1 MPNPTAA
8 SWVKFFTNA
17 DIPSQAAATYAHV
30 FVENRIQMD
39 MLMDLNKEYLREM
52 GITTMGDIIAILR
65 HAKKV
70 SEQSAREK
78 VLSLPETE
86 VSVPVATV
94 SGTPNTVTV
103 SNGKKLEKASSTRIV
118 SSVGSSL
125 SEGKSRRVLPEHEG
139 KYKITLP
146 AGSTARSKEI
156 LDRKL
161 SIGKHKA
168 TDGDTTERESSSSS
182 GRIVAGTKRGS
193 IFDRLNTDDDDEL
206 PASTAVG
213 YAKTQKI
220 DTNSP
225 PPQQAS
231 SSSSIFARLG
241 GRDRGEQRTAV
252 SGHSEAPSSSILK
265 KSPIS
270 HRTSLTTSDQRK
282 VTPMEQKVILVKK
295 IPAKATKLSS
305 DEDEEPEDY
314 RRSAE
319 SYGAGAD
326 PATGLK
332 SVSFSAEDEVLEIA
346 PRKTYKSGA
355 TSGGRLHFND
365 RDVPVKQRLGGAGAI
380 LNRGKL
386 VTGSTASHRGPRL
399 VDHHGG
405 PKALHGTKKVTPMKH
420 SVGGGKRL
428 SPVSRA
434 TMKLDTVVH
443 GRKQPVHTRLSLGS
457 ARAGSDA
464 QQLVKRVERFSLDSK
479 LSKVDKGNNGSVFNR
494 LGYNRK

>member
-86 VSVPVATV
+86 ASVPVATV

-118 SSVGSSL
+118 SSVGTPLTES
-125 SEGKSRRVLPEHEG
+125 KARRVLPEHEG

-146 AGSTARSKEI
+146 SGSTARSKEI
-156 LDRKL
+156 LEKKL

-168 TDGDTTERESSSSS
+168 TDSDSERGEPSSSSA
-182 GRIVAGTKRGS
+182 RIAGTKRGS
-193 IFDRLNTDDDDEL
+193 IFDRLNTDDDDG
-206 PASTAVG
+206 PPSTAVG
-213 YAKTQKI
+213 FAKTQKI
-220 DTNSP
+220 DSTA
-225 PPQQAS
+225 AS
-231 SSSSIFARLG
+231 GSSSSIFARLG
-241 GRDRGEQRTAV
+241 GRERGEQRSS
-252 SGHSEAPSSSILK
+252 SGHHEAPSSSILK
-265 KSPIS
+265 KSPS
-270 HRTSLTTSDQRK
+270 STQRTALTDQRK

-305 DEDEEPEDY
+305 DEDDEPEDY
-314 RRSAE
+314 RRSE
-319 SYGAGAD
+319 SYAGTES
-326 PATGLK
+326 ATGLK

-346 PRKTYKSGA
+346 PRKKTIKSGA
-355 TSGGRLHFND
+355 GGGSPGGRLHFND
-365 RDVPVKQRLGGAGAI
+365 RDVPVKQRLGGGAGTI
-380 LNRGKL
+380 LSRGKL
-386 VTGSTASHRGPRL
+386 VTGSTTIHRGARL
-399 VDHHGG
+399 VDHGG
-405 PKALHGTKKVTPMKH
+405 PKALHGTKKVTSMKH
-420 SVGGGKRL
+420 YVGGGKL

-457 ARAGSDA
+457 ARSGSDA

-479 LSKVDKGNNGSVFNR
+479 LSRVDKGNGSSNASVFNR

>member
-86 VSVPVATV
+86 TSVPVATV

-103 SNGKKLEKASSTRIV
+103 SNGKKIEKASSTRIV
-118 SSVGSSL
+118 SSVGTSL
-125 SEGKSRRVLPEHEG
+125 TEGKARRVLPEHEG

-146 AGSTARSKEI
+146 SGSTARSKEI
-156 LDRKL
+156 LEKKL

-168 TDGDTTERESSSSS
+168 TDSERESSS
-182 GRIVAGTKRGS
+182 GRVAGTKRGS
-193 IFDRLNTDDDDEL
+193 IFDRLNTDEDGDG
-206 PASTAVG
+206 PPSTAVG

-220 DTNSP
+220 DTNSTP
-225 PPQQAS
+225 GS
-231 SSSSIFARLG
+231 SSSSIFSRLG
-241 GRDRGEQRTAV
+241 GRERAAERTS
-252 SGHSEAPSSSILK
+252 SGQSDAPSSSILK
-265 KSPIS
+265 KSPS
-270 HRTSLTTSDQRK
+270 SQRTSQTDQRK

-305 DEDEEPEDY
+305 DEDDEQDDY
-314 RRSAE
+314 RRSE
-319 SYGAGAD
+319 SYAGTD
-326 PATGLK
+326 SVSGPK

-346 PRKTYKSGA
+346 PRKTYKTGSG
-355 TSGGRLHFND
+355 SPGGRLHFND
-365 RDVPVKQRLGGAGAI
+365 RDVPVKQRLGGI
-380 LNRGKL
+380 NRGKL
-386 VTGSTASHRGPRL
+386 VTGSTAIHRGPR
-399 VDHHGG
+399 VMDHGG
-405 PKALHGTKKVTPMKH
+405 PKALHGTKKVTTMKH
-420 SVGGGKRL
+420 SVGGGGKL

-457 ARAGSDA
+457 ARSGSDA

-479 LSKVDKGNNGSVFNR
+479 LSKVDKGNGSSNASVFNR